1 MESLG
6 LGEENI
12 SKDIRIF
19 LDWKKKKQLKRETID
34 TTIKDIRNIFRLEKE
49 NEKKIKDRI
58 LGDIRNAFTL
68 EKKTL
73 HVKIIIKNSN

>member
-19 LDWKKKKQLKRETID
+19 LDWKKKQLKRETID

-49 NEKKIKDRI
+49 NEKKLKIEYLEI
-58 LGDIRNAFTL
+58 LETL
-68 EKKTL
+68 L
-73 HVKIIIKNSN
+73 H